1 MALKLLQ
8 KTRKAA
14 LLTMLALALCITQTQ
29 AQDPG
34 DGGLGDP
41 DGTSVPIDGG
51 LSILLGLGAAV
62 GAKKIYNKAKGKKNE
77 EQK

>member
-1 MALKLLQ
+1 MTHSFAK
-8 KTRKAA
+8 KIKKAA
-14 LLTMLALALCITQTQ
+14 LLTMMMLAMGIGQPM

-62 GAKKIYNKAKGKKNE
+62 GVKKIYNKAKGKDIKE
-77 EQK
+77 K